1 MRKILL
7 ASPRGF
13 CAGVERALKTV
24 DDALKTGPFP
34 VYVLHEIVHNENV
47 VESLRRRGVIFID
60 DPEEAGGG
68 TLIFSAHGV
77 SRKVEER
84 AARLKVRVVD
94 AACPI
99 VKSLQRRIEAFEADG
114 CEIILFGKKGHREVE
129 GLLGRVHSTVHVVD
143 SEGALEAFLAAADP
157 AKHYACLSQTTLNAD
172 DVARM
177 GRRLQEKLPH
187 LTFAAEVCFATRDR
201 QRAVKELA
209 GQCDVILVV
218 GSEKSSNTRRLC
230 ETAAACGVRSYRL
243 SGAEDFAPS
252 MIAGAKRVGI
262 TSGASAPE
270 ELVRK
275 LLETVEH
282 CPCPD

>member
-1 MRKILL
+1 MRKVLL

-47 VESLRRRGVIFID
+47 VESLRKRGVIFIEN
-60 DPEEAGGG
+60 PKEASGGG

-77 SRKVEER
+77 SREVEEQ
-84 AARLKVRVVD
+84 AALLKVRVID

-99 VKSLQRRIEAFEADG
+99 VKSLQRRIEAFEAEG
-114 CEIILFGKKGHREVE
+114 REIILFGKEGHREVE
-129 GLLGRVHSTVHVVD
+129 GLLGRVHSTVHVMD
-143 SEGALEAFLAAADP
+143 SEEALDSFLAGADP
-157 AKHYACLSQTTLNAD
+157 SKCYACLSQTTLNAD

-177 GRRLQEKLPH
+177 GQRLKEKLPH

-201 QRAVKELA
+201 QQAVKELA
-209 GQCDVILVV
+209 EKCDVILVV
-218 GSEKSSNTRRLC
+218 GSEKSSNTKRLY
-230 ETAAACGVRSYRL
+230 ETAASCGVRAYLL
-243 SGAEDFAPS
+243 SDAGGFTPS
-252 MIAGAKRVGI
+252 MIGGAECVGI

-270 ELVRK
+270 ELVRE
-275 LLETVEH
+275 LLETVER
-282 CPCPD
+282 CP